1 MITGRFALELER
13 ISPPDLLVPPQGEP
27 RHKSVRW
34 RGSSYDHHVTVS
46 NFAELWQAD
55 QEGHRALTRAE
66 KFQRG
71 QLTTDDLDDEE
82 LARQC
87 VRNDDGTFPRVRPAL
102 HITKIGEMQ
111 RALLQRG
118 NDVFAAAF
126 IEATQT
132 MREICTDPNNPPQVR
147 LQAAKMIVDKVA
159 PTATVIEIKPHDPV
173 LSFFEGI
180 HESGATELIT
190 GTVVPDDQLEITKG
204 DTDGR

>member
-1 MITGRFALELER
+1 VTL
-13 ISPPDLLVPPQGEP
+13 PD
-27 RHKSVRW
+27 
-34 RGSSYDHHVTVS
+34 
-46 NFAELWQAD
+46 FAELY
-55 QEGHRALTRAE
+55 RANEAGRRAHTRPE
-66 KFQRG
+66 KFALG

-102 HITKIGEMQ
+102 HMNKISEMQ
-111 RALLQRG
+111 RALLARG

-132 MREICTDPNNPPQVR
+132 MREICTNPNNPPQVR
-147 LQAAKMIVDKVA
+147 LQAAKMIIDKVA

-180 HESGATELIT
+180 QESGATELIT
-190 GTVVPDDQLEITKG
+190 GTVVPDDQLEITRG
-204 DTDGR
+204 DD